1 MLLCPQDGAA
11 QDVNEIRD
19 ALRDAAEDLDLS
31 QTIQGLT
38 GFAAFPG
45 VSAANFTV
53 DTDLENASDADV
65 TKVVLPLSRDFAEI
79 GVGDATLYGEFTL
92 GYVRIDQDDDSLQA
106 GTPLESSVDSRIE
119 SFSGIAGLGL
129 TIPIGWGT
137 SIRPIALAGYSRTEQ
152 DSDFSGPGAALLDD
166 VSEGILF
173 NFDVNQALVG
183 GAVALVNETSL
194 PRDLGFNGEIRYNH
208 LVSEGFDASDR
219 VYETRTNF
227 GVMTSL
233 AELDGPTGFSVF
245 GFDVRWL
252 GSLAWSYF
260 PGTSSDALGFDYF
273 VETGGG
279 LAFLD
284 PTIVRGIE
292 GVQLRGS
299 AVLGNGVSGWSAS
312 LALQF

>member
-1 MLLCPQDGAA
+1 M
-11 QDVNEIRD
+11 NEVRD
-19 ALRDAAEDLDLS
+19 ALRGAAEDLDLS
-31 QTIQGLT
+31 QTIQGLV

-53 DTDLENASDADV
+53 DTDLENASDTDV
-65 TKVVLPLSRDFAEI
+65 TKIVLPLARDFAEI
-79 GVGDATLYGEFTL
+79 GVLDAKLYGEFTL
-92 GYVRIDQDDDSLQA
+92 GYVRIDQDEDNLQA
-106 GTPLESSVDSRIE
+106 GTQLESSVDSRIE
-119 SFSGIAGLGL
+119 AFSGIAGLGL
-129 TIPIGWGT
+129 TIPLGLGT
-137 SIRPIALAGYSRTEQ
+137 AIRPIVLAGYSHTEQ
-152 DSDFSGPGAALLDD
+152 DSSFSGPGAALLDEISD
-166 VSEGILF
+166 GILF
-173 NFDVNQALVG
+173 NFDVNQALFG
-183 GAVALVNETSL
+183 GAVALVNETRL

-208 LVSEGFDASDR
+208 IFSEGFAASDSL
-219 VYETRTNF
+219 YETRTNF

-233 AELDGPTGFSVF
+233 AELDGPTGFNLL

-252 GSLAWSYF
+252 GSLAATYL

-273 VETGGG
+273 VEAGGG

-284 PTIVRGIE
+284 PTIVRGVE